1 MKKFVKVFLAMLAI
15 TFCVSS
21 CKPKDET
28 IQKNVSEAIKSV
40 QGITTEVKDGVV
52 TLSGTVAIADVKTS
66 LETAAKAVEGVKS
79 VVNNITVDAP
89 APAVNAPSTTSIP
102 VVSATDEVLTKAVA
116 DAVKDFPS
124 VKAAVKDGVVSV
136 TGEIAATKWRVLKMA
151 LDALN
156 PKKVDASALKVK

>member
-1 MKKFVKVFLAMLAI
+1 MKKSVKVFLAMLAI
-15 TFCVSS
+15 TFYASS

-52 TLSGTVAIADVKTS
+52 TLSGTVAIAEVKTS

-89 APAVNAPSTTSIP
+89 AVNASSATSIP

-136 TGEIAATKWRVLKMA
+136 TGEIAATKWKILKMA
-151 LDALN
+151 LDALK
-156 PKKVDASALKVK
+156 PKKVDASALKVN